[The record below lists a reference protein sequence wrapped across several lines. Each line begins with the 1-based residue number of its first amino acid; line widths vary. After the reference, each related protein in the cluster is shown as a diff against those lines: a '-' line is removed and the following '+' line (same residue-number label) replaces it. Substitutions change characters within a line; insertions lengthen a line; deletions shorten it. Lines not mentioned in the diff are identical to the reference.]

1 MLNDQDQQA
10 DNFAG
15 LPKKSYS
22 AMKVSQLGDLAGMTE
37 AMVRG
42 AYADMGTMQMMM
54 AMM

>member
-10 DNFAG
+10 DNFAD

-37 AMVRG
+37 GMV
-42 AYADMGTMQMMM
+42 MGGYGDGMSMTMM
-54 AMM
+54 